1 MASEALGLLECKGL
15 VSLMEGTDAMLKAAN
30 VEMIGWDKAGSGM
43 VTAFVRGDVAAV
55 KAAVDAGAEAAG
67 RIGTVISVHVIAR
80 PHDELPGMLPKP
92 KAAPK
97 GDGKASGNP
106 QAIGQIETKGWTGLV
121 EATDAM
127 CKAANV
133 EIVKTIQIGGAFV
146 TTIVRGDVGSVKA
159 AVDAGA
165 EAAGRVGELVASHV
179 IARPHPDL
187 LAGYGAG
194 GGGAAL

>member
-15 VSLMEGTDAMLKAAN
+15 VCLMEGTDAMLKSAN
-30 VEMIGWDKAGSGM
+30 VEMVGWDKAGSGM
-43 VTAFVRGDVAAV
+43 VTAFVKGDVAAV

-67 RIGTVISVHVIAR
+67 RVGTVISVHVIAR
-80 PHDELPGMLPKP
+80 PHDELGGMLPKP
-92 KAAPK
+92 RAAAK
-97 GDGKASGNP
+97 TGDKPAVQSAM
-106 QAIGQIETKGWTGLV
+106 AIGSIETKGWVGLV
-121 EATDAM
+121 DATDAM
-127 CKAANV
+127 GKAANV

-187 LAGYGAG
+187 LTGYGAG
-194 GGGAAL
+194 L